1 MTGTRARRIA
11 GGGLVAI
18 AAGLA
23 AALLFV
29 LAARGSLVTFA
40 LGYFAPLPVMVASIS
55 FGLSVGGFAALVG
68 GAFIG
73 ATFHPALGIV
83 YLVAIGAPAAL
94 IASAAVLAPP
104 ADTNG
109 RRDRAPVFALSGAAL
124 LAFVTVSAAV
134 GALAW
139 KFGGFDGVMTQAIV
153 DAGPLVKQMLGQTHT
168 SGAVNAEEVTRFL
181 VLFAPVALVVS
192 QTLMMILNLWLA
204 GRVAIIS
211 GNLPRPWPSIA
222 DDLVVPPAFAAAFAA
237 ACGLIFV
244 GGLVGVIASALA
256 ATLGVVF
263 ALQGLAVA
271 HVLTRGA
278 AMRAALL
285 FTLYALIV
293 LLPPWPFC
301 LLAVVGLVD
310 AAFHLRTRKS
320 APHPGNV

>member
-1 MTGTRARRIA
+1 MTETRARQIL

-29 LAARGSLVTFA
+29 LAARGSLLTFA
-40 LGYFAPLPVMVASIS
+40 LGYFAPLPVMVGAIS
-55 FGLSVGGFAALVG
+55 FGLSVGGVAALVG

-104 ADTNG
+104 AGDGNA
-109 RRDRAPVFALSGAAL
+109 RDRAPVFALLATAT

-139 KFGGFDGVMTQAIV
+139 KFGGFDGLMTQAIV
-153 DAGPLVKQMLGQTHT
+153 DAGPLVKQMLGETHA

-181 VLFAPVALVVS
+181 VLFAPVAIVMS
-192 QTLMMILNLWLA
+192 QILMMILNLWLA

-211 GNLPRPWPSIA
+211 GNLPRPWPPIA
-222 DDLVVPPAFAAAFAA
+222 DDLVIRLPSRLCSQRPAA
-237 ACGLIFV
+237 
-244 GGLVGVIASALA
+244 
-256 ATLGVVF
+256 
-263 ALQGLAVA
+263 
-271 HVLTRGA
+271 
-278 AMRAALL
+278 
-285 FTLYALIV
+285 
-293 LLPPWPFC
+293 
-301 LLAVVGLVD
+301 
-310 AAFHLRTRKS
+310 
-320 APHPGNV
+320 